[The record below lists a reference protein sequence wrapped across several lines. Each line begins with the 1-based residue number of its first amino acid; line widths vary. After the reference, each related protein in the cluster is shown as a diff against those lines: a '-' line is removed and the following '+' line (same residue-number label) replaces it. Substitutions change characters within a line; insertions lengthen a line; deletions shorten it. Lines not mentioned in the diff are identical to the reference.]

1 MGNLFRQTTY
11 MIRDNNS
18 LYYGNYGLNKEANNM
33 NVEKVIRVLGYIVYL
48 ALWSPIIVLCLTV
61 MPLVWVMMHIRAG
74 RSAKEGI
81 KQYKDALMSSI
92 RHDVEFIRTG
102 KW

>member
-1 MGNLFRQTTY
+1 
-11 MIRDNNS
+11 
-18 LYYGNYGLNKEANNM
+18 M

-61 MPLVWVMMHIRAG
+61 MPLVWIGMYIRSG
-74 RSAKEGI
+74 RPAKEALGR
-81 KQYKDALMSSI
+81 YSDAVMSGI
-92 RHDVEFIRTG
+92 RHDAEFIRTG